1 MVLDWLTKIRPGAG
15 RTFVASPAQLPMSEF
30 AVPAV
35 PAAPAIADSSS
46 TRVSAA
52 AAAAAVAFTAPAV
65 GMAAAPS
72 VDLLTRAYGLM
83 HMAAAMAGLFEE
95 QKAVAARYV
104 HATARGHE
112 AVQLAAAFLL
122 TETDYA
128 APYYRD
134 DALLLGLGLRPYEL
148 MLQLLAK
155 AEDPF
160 SGGRTY
166 YAHPSLRRAG
176 VPVIPHQSSAT
187 GMQAIPATGAAHAL
201 AYFESQGLSVPRN
214 QEVENADGPL
224 PLVLCSIG
232 DGAMTEGEV
241 AEALQMAVLHQLPI
255 VYLVQDNDWGISATG
270 REMRAMNAYE
280 FAAGFPG
287 LRRMQVDG
295 ADFGSSHTGLAE
307 AFAHVRAR
315 RGPVLVHAKCPL
327 LGHHTSGVRREW
339 YRDDLAAH
347 QTQDPLPRLHQQLL
361 ALGVPEAALAAA
373 AAAAQ
378 ALVRADWAA
387 AQTAPDPDPAT
398 FGDHEFAPP
407 AVTVEAG
414 ERAPAGAPKALMV
427 DAALHA
433 VDDILREFPE
443 ALFYGQDVGGELG
456 GVFREAALLAKKYGA
471 TRVFNTPIQEAY
483 IVGST
488 AGMAAVG
495 ARPIVE
501 IQFADY
507 IWPALNQLVEEL
519 SKSCYLTM
527 GKFPVPA
534 LIRVPV
540 GAYGG
545 GGPYHSGS
553 IESTLLTI
561 RGIKVVYPSN
571 AADMKG
577 LMRAAFLDPNPVIML
592 EHKGLYWSKVPGT
605 EDAKTVEPAAGY
617 VIPLGQAAMAQAADP
632 AKLRQGD
639 TALVVTYGMGVHW
652 AKAASRD
659 HAGQIEILDL
669 RTLNPLDF
677 DAVTA
682 ATRRHGKVL
691 VLTEEPLMNSFAE
704 SLAGRIQRHC
714 FTALD
719 APVFTLGAANLPAIA
734 LNVELEKQMLPSAAK
749 VSVALAELLAY

>member
-1 MVLDWLTKIRPGAG
+1 MLADPLAAPP
-15 RTFVASPAQLPMSEF
+15 VAT
-30 AVPAV
+30 
-35 PAAPAIADSSS
+35 PAAAETDLLARAYLLMH
-46 TRVSAA
+46 TAA
-52 AAAAAVAFTAPAV
+52 E
-65 GMAAAPS
+65 MAALYEA
-72 VDLLTRAYGLM
+72 
-83 HMAAAMAGLFEE
+83 
-95 QKAVAARYV
+95 QKTVAARYV

-122 TETDYA
+122 TGADYA

-134 DALLLGLGLRPYEL
+134 DALLLGMGLRPYEL

-155 AEDPF
+155 KDDPF

-166 YAHPSLRRAG
+166 YSHPSLRRAG
-176 VPVIPHQSSAT
+176 VPVMPHQSSAT
-187 GMQAIPATGAAHAL
+187 GMQAIPATGMAHAISYL
-201 AYFESQGLSVPRN
+201 ESQDLGDKAS
-214 QEVENADGPL
+214 Q

-241 AEALQMAVLHQLPI
+241 SEALQMAILHRLPI

-270 REMRAMNAYE
+270 REMRAMDAYE

-287 LRRMQVDG
+287 LHRVRVDG
-295 ADFGSSHTGLAE
+295 ADVVSSYNGLAE
-307 AFAHVRAR
+307 AFEHVRAR
-315 RGPVLVHAKCPL
+315 RGPALVHAKCPL

-339 YRDDLAAH
+339 YRGDDLAGH
-347 QTQDPLPRLHQQLL
+347 QQNDPLPRLHRRLL
-361 ALGVPEAALAAA
+361 HAGASEEELAALAS
-373 AAAAQ
+373 Q
-378 ALVRADWAA
+378 ARATVAADWTEALA
-387 AQTAPDPDPAT
+387 APDPDPAT
-398 FGDHEFAPP
+398 FADHEFAPP
-407 AVTVEAG
+407 AVLAEAG
-414 ERAPAGAPKALMV
+414 ERAPAGADKVLMV

-456 GVFREAALLAKKYGA
+456 GVFREAALLAKKYGDK
-471 TRVFNTPIQEAY
+471 RVFNTPIQEAY

-507 IWPALNQLVEEL
+507 IWPGMNQLVEEL
-519 SKSCYLTM
+519 SKSCYLSM

-553 IESTLLTI
+553 VESTLLTI

-577 LMRAAFLDPNPVIML
+577 LLRAAFLDPNPVILL

-605 EDAKTVEPAAGY
+605 EDAKTTEPAAGY
-617 VIPLGQAAMAQAADP
+617 VIPLGVAAVAQAAD
-632 AKLRQGD
+632 ADRLASGE
-639 TALVVTYGMGVHW
+639 TCVVITYGMGVHW
-652 AKAASRD
+652 ARAASRD
-659 HAGQIEILDL
+659 YPGRVEILDL
-669 RTLNPLDF
+669 RTLNPLDWE
-677 DAVTA
+677 AVQA
-682 ATRRHGKVL
+682 AVRRHGKAL
-691 VLTEEPLMNSFAE
+691 VLTEEPLLNSFAE
-704 SLAGRIQRHC
+704 SLAGRIQRYC
-714 FTALD
+714 FRQLD

-749 VSVALAELLAY
+749 VAVALGELLGY